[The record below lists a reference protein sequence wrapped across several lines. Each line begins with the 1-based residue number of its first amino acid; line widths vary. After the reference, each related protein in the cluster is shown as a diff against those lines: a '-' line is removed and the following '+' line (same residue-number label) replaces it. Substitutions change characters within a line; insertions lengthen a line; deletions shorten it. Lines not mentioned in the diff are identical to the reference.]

1 LLLVGIDIGTTNIKG
16 IVFNP
21 DGTKVSS
28 VSRPTRTHY
37 HGTEIADYY
46 PEEIWGDV
54 KDILKEL
61 VSQCPYPEKI
71 GALSFASFGEA
82 GLAVDVK
89 GKPLA
94 PSITWFDHRS
104 NQVVEEWKD
113 QVDEYEVFRITG
125 MRIGSMSSVAK
136 ILWEKRN
143 LPDVYRRIKKWLF
156 VPSYI
161 LLKLTGEYRTDYS
174 MATRSMLFDI
184 TKKAWSEKMCQLA
197 DIPIDLMPPAE
208 PSGTPIGHI
217 LPKVA
222 AYLGLKRSTLVVLG
236 GHDHLCGAFSAGLR
250 QMGDLVNSSGTTD
263 TLCALIDPGRID
275 EGFYNAGVN
284 CGCHVVADQTYL
296 LGGIFTA
303 GRLIDWFIDNFY
315 PDDNDSRENLY
326 HRLIEHAKTSPVG
339 SKGLV
344 VFPHLRGCFTP
355 HYDPISKGA
364 ILGLRTTHTHNEI
377 ARAVFEGLGLEFRV
391 VLNKFK
397 ELTGDRYPEVICIG
411 GGSKNRFWTQLKA
424 DITGRPLVI
433 NNIKENTSL
442 GAAILAGLGAGIYRS
457 AAHAFEILQSAT
469 EVLQPD
475 PENLEIYRQIYD
487 QFYCNLYEKMTG
499 VNLDIEGLLK
509 ILDA

>member
-1 LLLVGIDIGTTNIKG
+1 
-16 IVFNP
+16 
-21 DGTKVSS
+21 
-28 VSRPTRTHY
+28 
-37 HGTEIADYY
+37 
-46 PEEIWGDV
+46 
-54 KDILKEL
+54 
-61 VSQCPYPEKI
+61 
-71 GALSFASFGEA
+71 
-82 GLAVDVK
+82 
-89 GKPLA
+89 
-94 PSITWFDHRS
+94 
-104 NQVVEEWKD
+104 
-113 QVDEYEVFRITG
+113 
-125 MRIGSMSSVAK
+125 
-136 ILWEKRN
+136 
-143 LPDVYRRIKKWLF
+143 
-156 VPSYI
+156 
-161 LLKLTGEYRTDYS
+161 
-174 MATRSMLFDI
+174 
-184 TKKAWSEKMCQLA
+184 
-197 DIPIDLMPPAE
+197 
-208 PSGTPIGHI
+208 
-217 LPKVA
+217 
-222 AYLGLKRSTLVVLG
+222 
-236 GHDHLCGAFSAGLR
+236 
-250 QMGDLVNSSGTTD
+250 
-263 TLCALIDPGRID
+263 
-275 EGFYNAGVN
+275 
-284 CGCHVVADQTYL
+284 
-296 LGGIFTA
+296 
-303 GRLIDWFIDNFY
+303 
-315 PDDNDSRENLY
+315 
-326 HRLIEHAKTSPVG
+326 VG